1 MDHLFPITI
10 LILLLSLNTQTNLD
24 KKPLPSYHSCNTNQV
39 IIVAVPE
46 EGRDYKVSYVLYHG
60 DILRKWE
67 WRKTD
72 GVGCNDNDDINM
84 DDDLEWQYSTLG
96 PITTLT

>member
-10 LILLLSLNTQTNLD
+10 LIILLSLNTQTNVD
-24 KKPLPSYHSCNTNQV
+24 EKPLLSYYSSSTNQV

-46 EGRDYKVSYVLYHG
+46 EGRYTVSYVLYHG

-67 WRKTD
+67 WRETD
-72 GVGCNDNDDINM
+72 EVGGNDNDNVNM

>member
-10 LILLLSLNTQTNLD
+10 LIVLLSLNTQTNVD
-24 KKPLPSYHSCNTNQV
+24 EKPLLSYSSSTNQV

-46 EGRDYKVSYVLYHG
+46 EGRYTVSYVLYHG

-72 GVGCNDNDDINM
+72 EVGGNDNDNINM

>member
-10 LILLLSLNTQTNLD
+10 LILLLSLNTQTNVD
-24 KKPLPSYHSCNTNQV
+24 EKPLPSYHSYNINQ
-39 IIVAVPE
+39 IIVVVPE
-46 EGRDYKVSYVLYHG
+46 EGRYTVSYVLYHG

-72 GVGCNDNDDINM
+72 EVGCNDNDDINM
-84 DDDLEWQYSTLG
+84 DDDLEWQYSSLG